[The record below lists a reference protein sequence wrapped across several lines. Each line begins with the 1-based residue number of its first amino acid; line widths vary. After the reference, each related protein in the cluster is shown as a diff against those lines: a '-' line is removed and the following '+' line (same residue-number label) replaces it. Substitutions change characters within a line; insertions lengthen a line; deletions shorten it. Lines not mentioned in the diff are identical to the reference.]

1 MALPPPPAGLDLTET
16 RVPEIVGALVSTWFL
31 AAGALGLR
39 VFARRLRGGD
49 FWWDDYLAFA
59 AFVVAGIH
67 VWVSV
72 GYMVPH
78 GTGKHIWAGPP
89 EAAMVWAIG
98 LFVSEIV
105 YTLTLCL
112 VKYST
117 LCLYWRVFGTSKRNR
132 IPIWILAGLV
142 TAWGVAILL
151 TSIFQC
157 VPTRSWWKR
166 LDPVDPMP
174 PTEFVCGVD
183 STQFFIGNSIP
194 TIVTDIMM
202 IAMPVPYI
210 WSLQMR
216 VPQKIGVLAIFL
228 LGAFVTIISMVRLSY
243 LLHLDLQSPD
253 ITWNFVVA
261 VIWTNL
267 EGNIAIICCCLPT
280 LKPILN
286 LVMEG
291 SAATRLG
298 SRKNTYGSGA
308 NNSNHLETIGGTGA
322 SSNKHHNIAQ
332 DDLELQS
339 GPGGYLDADKLPT
352 TVRDGETQRPFA
364 WLDDK
369 SAKSDDYDAGSMG
382 AFQEEKEKEQ
392 EQQQHQRQ
400 RSSSNKSAVV
410 AGHRPV
416 GQGRGR
422 GGSRPRNDRRSTDGG
437 SSTDELASPA
447 SLGGITVT
455 HEVAVQRSAGSGVDL
470 KSRSVVPF

>member
-1 MALPPPPAGLDLTET
+1 
-16 RVPEIVGALVSTWFL
+16 
-31 AAGALGLR
+31 
-39 VFARRLRGGD
+39 
-49 FWWDDYLAFA
+49 
-59 AFVVAGIH
+59 
-67 VWVSV
+67 
-72 GYMVPH
+72 MVPH

-228 LGAFVTIISMVRLSY
+228 LGALWVFSSFFLF
-243 LLHLDLQSPD
+243 L
-253 ITWNFVVA
+253 F
-261 VIWTNL
+261 
-267 EGNIAIICCCLPT
+267 
-280 LKPILN
+280 
-286 LVMEG
+286 G
-291 SAATRLG
+291 SAVLST
-298 SRKNTYGSGA
+298 
-308 NNSNHLETIGGTGA
+308 TIG
-322 SSNKHHNIAQ
+322 
-332 DDLELQS
+332 
-339 GPGGYLDADKLPT
+339 
-352 TVRDGETQRPFA
+352 
-364 WLDDK
+364 
-369 SAKSDDYDAGSMG
+369 
-382 AFQEEKEKEQ
+382 
-392 EQQQHQRQ
+392 
-400 RSSSNKSAVV
+400 
-410 AGHRPV
+410 
-416 GQGRGR
+416 
-422 GGSRPRNDRRSTDGG
+422 
-437 SSTDELASPA
+437 
-447 SLGGITVT
+447 
-455 HEVAVQRSAGSGVDL
+455 
-470 KSRSVVPF
+470 

>member
-1 MALPPPPAGLDLTET
+1 
-16 RVPEIVGALVSTWFL
+16 
-31 AAGALGLR
+31 
-39 VFARRLRGGD
+39 
-49 FWWDDYLAFA
+49 
-59 AFVVAGIH
+59 
-67 VWVSV
+67 
-72 GYMVPH
+72 
-78 GTGKHIWAGPP
+78 
-89 EAAMVWAIG
+89 MVWAIG

-228 LGAFVTIISMVRLSY
+228 LGALWVSFSSFLFLFGSALKLANTEIFPTFSVTIISMVRLSY

-267 EGNIAIICCCLPT
+267 EGNIAIICC
-280 LKPILN
+280 KPKP
-286 LVMEG
+286 
-291 SAATRLG
+291 SQQDTR
-298 SRKNTYGSGA
+298 
-308 NNSNHLETIGGTGA
+308 
-322 SSNKHHNIAQ
+322 
-332 DDLELQS
+332 
-339 GPGGYLDADKLPT
+339 
-352 TVRDGETQRPFA
+352 
-364 WLDDK
+364 
-369 SAKSDDYDAGSMG
+369 
-382 AFQEEKEKEQ
+382 
-392 EQQQHQRQ
+392 
-400 RSSSNKSAVV
+400 
-410 AGHRPV
+410 
-416 GQGRGR
+416 
-422 GGSRPRNDRRSTDGG
+422 
-437 SSTDELASPA
+437 
-447 SLGGITVT
+447 
-455 HEVAVQRSAGSGVDL
+455 
-470 KSRSVVPF
+470 